1 MPSFDVVSRLDMQE
15 IDNAVS
21 NAMKEITQ
29 RYDFKGSISKLER
42 SDNVVTLLTEDDMKA
57 KQVIEILTSHL
68 IKRKIDPKAVKLK
81 SSENASG
88 NTIRQRYDLL
98 EGIDQEMG
106 KKITKMIKDTKLER
120 IAKSIASTG
129 YCSRRQAEKLILMGE
144 VKVNG
149 SKILTPAFFVSKN
162 DKITI
167 KNIMLKSSTKTKL
180 FVWSLFLSLKYA

>member
-1 MPSFDVVSRLDMQE
+1 MPSFDVVSRLEMQE

-29 RYDFKGSISKLER
+29 RYYFNGSISKLAR
-42 SDNVVTLLTEDDMKA
+42 SDIVVTLLTEDDMKA

-88 NTIRQRYDLL
+88 NTIRQKYDLL

-106 KKITKMIKDTKLER
+106 KKITKMIKDTKLKVQAKIQGNELR
-120 IAKSIASTG
+120 ISGAKKDNLQDVMTKIN
-129 YCSRRQAEKLILMGE
+129 ELKLELPLQF
-144 VKVNG
+144 VN
-149 SKILTPAFFVSKN
+149 FR
-162 DKITI
+162 D
-167 KNIMLKSSTKTKL
+167 
-180 FVWSLFLSLKYA
+180 

>member
-1 MPSFDVVSRLDMQE
+1 MPSFDVVSRLEMQE

-68 IKRKIDPKAVKLK
+68 IKRKIDPKAVKFK
-81 SSENASG
+81 SLENASG
-88 NTIRQRYDLL
+88 NTIRQKYDLL

-106 KKITKMIKDTKLER
+106 KKITKMIKDTKLKVQAKIQGNELR
-120 IAKSIASTG
+120 ISGAKKDNL
-129 YCSRRQAEKLILMGE
+129 QDVM
-144 VKVNG
+144 
-149 SKILTPAFFVSKN
+149 SKINELKLELPLQFVN
-162 DKITI
+162 FRD
-167 KNIMLKSSTKTKL
+167 
-180 FVWSLFLSLKYA
+180 

>member
-1 MPSFDVVSRLDMQE
+1 MPSFDVVSRLEMQE

-42 SDNVVTLLTEDDMKA
+42 SDNIVTLLTEDDMKA

-88 NTIRQRYDLL
+88 KTIRQKYDLL

-106 KKITKMIKDTKLER
+106 KKITKMIKDTKLKVQAKIQGNELR
-120 IAKSIASTG
+120 ISGAKKDNL
-129 YCSRRQAEKLILMGE
+129 QDVM
-144 VKVNG
+144 
-149 SKILTPAFFVSKN
+149 SKINELKLELPLQFVN
-162 DKITI
+162 FRD
-167 KNIMLKSSTKTKL
+167 
-180 FVWSLFLSLKYA
+180 

>member
-1 MPSFDVVSRLDMQE
+1 MPSFDVVSRLEMQE

-42 SDNVVTLLTEDDMKA
+42 SDNVITLLTEDDMKA
-57 KQVIEILTSHL
+57 KQVIEILTSHI

-88 NTIRQRYDLL
+88 NTIRQKYDLL

-106 KKITKMIKDTKLER
+106 KKITKMIKDTKLKVQAKIQGNELR
-120 IAKSIASTG
+120 ISSAKKDNLQDVMTKIN
-129 YCSRRQAEKLILMGE
+129 ELKLDLPLQF
-144 VKVNG
+144 VN
-149 SKILTPAFFVSKN
+149 FR
-162 DKITI
+162 D
-167 KNIMLKSSTKTKL
+167 
-180 FVWSLFLSLKYA
+180 

>member
-1 MPSFDVVSRLDMQE
+1 MPSFDVVSRLEMQE

-29 RYDFKGSISKLER
+29 RYDFKASISKLER
-42 SDNVVTLLTEDDMKA
+42 SDNIVTLLTEDDMKA

-88 NTIRQRYDLL
+88 NTIRQKYDLL

-106 KKITKMIKDTKLER
+106 KKITKMIKDTKLKVQAKIQGNELR
-120 IAKSIASTG
+120 ISGAKKDNL
-129 YCSRRQAEKLILMGE
+129 QDVM
-144 VKVNG
+144 
-149 SKILTPAFFVSKN
+149 SKINELKLELPLQFVN
-162 DKITI
+162 FRD
-167 KNIMLKSSTKTKL
+167 
-180 FVWSLFLSLKYA
+180 